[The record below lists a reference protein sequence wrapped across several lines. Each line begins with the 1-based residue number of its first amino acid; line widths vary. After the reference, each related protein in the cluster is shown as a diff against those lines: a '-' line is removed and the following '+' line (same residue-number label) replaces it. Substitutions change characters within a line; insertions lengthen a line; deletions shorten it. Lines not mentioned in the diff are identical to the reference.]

1 MFSVR
6 PLLITVTSSLFPRLA
21 VSDAFCSCLHLCP
34 PDRDEGVVRA
44 YTSAPLNT
52 TFSSDDSFFPVRLH
66 VV

>member
-44 YTSAPLNT
+44 Y
-52 TFSSDDSFFPVRLH
+52 FSSLRHHFELCC
-66 VV
+66 